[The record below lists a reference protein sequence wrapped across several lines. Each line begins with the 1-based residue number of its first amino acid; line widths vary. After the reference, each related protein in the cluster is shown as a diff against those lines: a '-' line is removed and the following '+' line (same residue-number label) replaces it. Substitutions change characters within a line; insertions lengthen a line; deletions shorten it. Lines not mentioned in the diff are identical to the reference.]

1 MKKPRYQVNSHPLGP
16 QGPIRIKNFGMFEI
30 FRKTHLDTG
39 LNALVTSTETALLY
53 DVRRSVHRGT
63 AKHRILVL

>member
-1 MKKPRYQVNSHPLGP
+1 MKKPRYQANSHPLGP

-39 LNALVTSTETALLY
+39 LEHWMDILATGLVIAL
-53 DVRRSVHRGT
+53 
-63 AKHRILVL
+63 

>member
-39 LNALVTSTETALLY
+39 LFAVYIFLRLQFIYCLY
-53 DVRRSVHRGT
+53 KSLYIGN
-63 AKHRILVL
+63 KQIF